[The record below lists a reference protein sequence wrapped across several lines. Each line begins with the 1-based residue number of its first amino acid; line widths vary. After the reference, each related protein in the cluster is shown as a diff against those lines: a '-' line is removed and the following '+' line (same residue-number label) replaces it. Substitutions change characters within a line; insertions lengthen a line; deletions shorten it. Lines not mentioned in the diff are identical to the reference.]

1 MPDPGGGYADMS
13 DMAVDYQRRTITV
26 AEYHRMARV
35 GILHPE
41 ERVELI
47 AGEIVSMP
55 PLGPLHCDATTWV
68 AHLLTMRLGDR
79 ALVRAQC
86 SVRLSE
92 ISEPQP
98 DIAVVRWREQG
109 YRQRHPGTKDIF
121 LLVEVGDSSRS
132 FDRRVKLPLYAA
144 SGVPEVWLVD
154 VRDACIHVFHDPI
167 EGEYRTSLS
176 ARKGERIYPLA
187 FPDALLE
194 VARIVG

>member
-1 MPDPGGGYADMS
+1 MS
-13 DMAVDYQRRTITV
+13 DMAVDYQRRPITV

-35 GILHPE
+35 GILQPE

-47 AGEIVSMP
+47 AGEIMSMP
-55 PLGPLHCDATTWV
+55 PLGPPHCAVMTRLT
-68 AHLLTMRLGDR
+68 HLLVKIFVTNLDGQ
-79 ALVRAQC
+79 ALVRVQ
-86 SVRLSE
+86 SSIRLSD

-98 DIAVVRWREQG
+98 DIALVRPRADAYE
-109 YRQRHPGTKDIF
+109 RCLPGPKDIF

-154 VRDACIHVFHDPI
+154 VRDACIHVFHDPN

-187 FPDALLE
+187 FPDASLE